1 MSDAGVRR
9 SAVLLFSI
17 GQQDAV
23 EVSNTWARKKY
34 KKSVPT

>member
-23 EVSNTWARKKY
+23 EVFKYLGPKKY